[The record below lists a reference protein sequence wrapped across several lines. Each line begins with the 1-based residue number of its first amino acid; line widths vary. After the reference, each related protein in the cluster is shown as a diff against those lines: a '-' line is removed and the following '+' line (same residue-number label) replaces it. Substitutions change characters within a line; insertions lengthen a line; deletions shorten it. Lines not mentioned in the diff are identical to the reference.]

1 MALEKE
7 INVLSVIHV
16 SIEKRIV
23 VFLCYKRFPP
33 EHLLILAAV
42 LEVILWNYNEKLF
55 FFVCP
60 FCLIIIFV
68 RTLRVIK
75 ADFFDLDVGS
85 VRRVILMP
93 SRKVQAQDR
102 GWTLKKVLRSP
113 FL

>member
-1 MALEKE
+1 MFCYPCQYRKTDCRFPMLKE
-7 INVLSVIHV
+7 IPT
-16 SIEKRIV
+16 RA
-23 VFLCYKRFPP
+23 
-33 EHLLILAAV
+33 LANTCCCSRSYFV
-42 LEVILWNYNEKLF
+42 KLFENIF

-85 VRRVILMP
+85 VRTVILMP
-93 SRKVQAQDR
+93 SRKVEAQDR
-102 GWTLKKVLRSP
+102 GWTLKKVLRSL